1 MKKIIALL
9 FMLPILFA
17 YGDKNTPDTPPAPN
31 PNPNPPNPPVVVTSP
46 PRVRGFMVQTANGLH
61 PQTIKD
67 LSTWGANVIRLQ
79 LNPATYALKKGKD
92 LWETLPEYLNLVEEK
107 VRAAQSVNVKVIL
120 DLHEPPIYVNGKVPT
135 LDDHNQRGFWANHP
149 EMKDALIRM
158 WKNIAQHFTKKE
170 YENEIWGYDLFN
182 EPSEKGRAAVQEWLA
197 MVPDIITAIRTVN
210 KNVWIVFQPGL
221 VAETFQKEKKKIIQ
235 KDKRVVYSLHFYC
248 PETFACQGILY
259 KGEYNSKTM
268 THEEAIASFKR
279 EYPGKAKNHWWE
291 KEETYCD
298 KATLEAELK
307 PLTNFA
313 SEYKVPVL
321 IGEFSVIT
329 WAPVNSAIN
338 WFKDVI
344 DIFEKNNFS
353 WCFHAFREWQGWS
366 LESPE
371 GLNAF
376 WFSREKAPAPQAKET
391 QRAKYFKDVFKRLNK
406 KTSVSGK

>member
-1 MKKIIALL
+1 
-9 FMLPILFA
+9 
-17 YGDKNTPDTPPAPN
+17 
-31 PNPNPPNPPVVVTSP
+31 
-46 PRVRGFMVQTANGLH
+46 MVQTANGLH

-92 LWETLPEYLNLVEEK
+92 LWATLPEYLNLVEEK

-221 VAETFQKEKKKIIQ
+221 VAETFRKEKKKIIHIQ
-235 KDKRVVYSLHFYC
+235 HF
-248 PETFACQGILY
+248 
-259 KGEYNSKTM
+259 SKN
-268 THEEAIASFKR
+268 ENGLLF
-279 EYPGKAKNHWWE
+279 
-291 KEETYCD
+291 KEED
-298 KATLEAELK
+298 RKFQNGFE
-307 PLTNFA
+307 PLRNEIVFQ
-313 SEYKVPVL
+313 KN
-321 IGEFSVIT
+321 
-329 WAPVNSAIN
+329 VNSAFIGTGLEKYL
-338 WFKDVI
+338 KDNSI
-344 DIFEKNNFS
+344 DTLFIVGISLPHCVSTTIRMASNLGFDVTLIEDATVSFEITDYFTGKK
-353 WCFHAFREWQGWS
+353 
-366 LESPE
+366 LSPE
-371 GLNAF
+371 DVHRYNISALNEEFCKVINTEAF
-376 WFSREKAPAPQAKET
+376 
-391 QRAKYFKDVFKRLNK
+391 LNNY
-406 KTSVSGK
+406 